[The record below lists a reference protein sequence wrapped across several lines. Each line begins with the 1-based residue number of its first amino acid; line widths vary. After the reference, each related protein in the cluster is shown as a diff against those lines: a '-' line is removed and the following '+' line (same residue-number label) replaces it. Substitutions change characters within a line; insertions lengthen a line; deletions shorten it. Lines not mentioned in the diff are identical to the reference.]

1 MAALTSQDLLIA
13 PLDHDQFCDC
23 QRDALSLAL
32 LAPLELVVVR
42 VTLTGVHLGSVAA
55 KSPRVNEENSTV
67 LAREAF
73 LSIFF
78 S

>member
-55 KSPRVNEENSTV
+55 KSP
-67 LAREAF
+67 
-73 LSIFF
+73 
-78 S
+78 